1 MLIFGNLNS
10 IWNQVISLNDQL
22 SYDAAKVKVSPLNKH
37 TQTRWTAEKLEE
49 SNSWNHQWGVAV
61 IISSLGYR

>member
-37 TQTRWTAEKLEE
+37 TQTR
-49 SNSWNHQWGVAV
+49 
-61 IISSLGYR
+61 